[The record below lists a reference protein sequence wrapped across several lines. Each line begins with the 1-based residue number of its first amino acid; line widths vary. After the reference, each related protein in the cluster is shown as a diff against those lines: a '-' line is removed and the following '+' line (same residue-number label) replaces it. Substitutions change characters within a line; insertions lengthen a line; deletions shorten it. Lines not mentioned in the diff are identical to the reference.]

1 MTQTN
6 LTRPQGLNRID
17 PALRDAAIEHGTF
30 EFRPETLPAE
40 REQADR
46 LAAERAAAV
55 DTSGVTVETRS
66 ITGPGG
72 HQLNLRFYRGPDLD
86 QAKSASPLVL
96 YAHGGGFVTG
106 NLDTDHRQC
115 IELAHR
121 GRCTVVSVDYRLSP
135 EHPYPAPLDDASAVL
150 RWVAGTAVE
159 LGVDSARLAVAGSS
173 AGGALAARLAQGAA
187 DGSLPPVVFQLLHQP
202 VLDDRAS
209 ASKKEFATSPS
220 FDAEAAELMWGYY
233 LGPQTASA
241 AAVPARRDGFA
252 GLPTALITCAEI
264 DPFRDEAVQ
273 YALSLLHAG
282 VSAEL
287 HVFPRACH
295 GFDSLLPD
303 WPPSQRLFAMQGH
316 ALRRIWDGA

>member
-106 NLDTDHRQC
+106 NLDTDHAQC
-115 IELAHR
+115 VELAKAA
-121 GRCTVVSVDYRLSP
+121 GCLLVSVDYRLAP
-135 EHPYPAPLDDASAVL
+135 ENPCPAPLQDLDA
-150 RWVAGTAVE
+150 
-159 LGVDSARLAVAGSS
+159 
-173 AGGALAARLAQGAA
+173 
-187 DGSLPPVVFQLLHQP
+187 
-202 VLDDRAS
+202 
-209 ASKKEFATSPS
+209 
-220 FDAEAAELMWGYY
+220 
-233 LGPQTASA
+233 
-241 AAVPARRDGFA
+241 
-252 GLPTALITCAEI
+252 
-264 DPFRDEAVQ
+264 
-273 YALSLLHAG
+273 
-282 VSAEL
+282 
-287 HVFPRACH
+287 
-295 GFDSLLPD
+295 
-303 WPPSQRLFAMQGH
+303 
-316 ALRRIWDGA
+316 ALRFVIDNSAKLDADPSRIALMG